1 MLHNYFLK
9 KRLDAIL
16 VPINRKN
23 SENIRANGKYPITIY
38 AKIHCM
44 ELKNR
49 KIVSPNKIV
58 ELSIPSF
65 QFGDKYPKI
74 RFGNKNKIII
84 STVEMAINEG
94 KNLEKNN
101 T

>member
-1 MLHNYFLK
+1 M
-9 KRLDAIL
+9 
-16 VPINRKN
+16 
-23 SENIRANGKYPITIY
+23 IY
-38 AKIHCM
+38 AKIHCI

-49 KIVSPNKIV
+49 KIVNPNKIT
-58 ELSIPSF
+58 ELNIPIF

-74 RFGNKNKIII
+74 RFGNKNKITI
-84 STVEMAINEG
+84 STVEIAINDG